1 MIITDRGGTAIPT
14 PSGTT
19 LHLVYCSNGRGSS
32 GGGGSDDDGDDGRSI
47 DILCFAH
54 TRPSRGDNKQ
64 KKKKANITIIYI
76 IYTYITRA
84 FIYVQC
90 FMPNSYRYR
99 LCGTSILVTTIIH
112 TSLLL
117 YRDTH
122 IFYNI

>member
-64 KKKKANITIIYI
+64 KKKKSEHHNNIYYIYI
-76 IYTYITRA
+76 HYAGVYICTMFYAQQLSLPTLRHVH
-84 FIYVQC
+84 ISDYHNPHIV
-90 FMPNSYRYR
+90 
-99 LCGTSILVTTIIH
+99 III
-112 TSLLL
+112 S
-117 YRDTH
+117 
-122 IFYNI
+122 